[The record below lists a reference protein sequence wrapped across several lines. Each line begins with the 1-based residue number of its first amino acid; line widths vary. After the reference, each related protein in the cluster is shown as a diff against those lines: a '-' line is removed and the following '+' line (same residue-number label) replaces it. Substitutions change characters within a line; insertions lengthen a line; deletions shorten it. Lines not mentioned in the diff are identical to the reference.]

1 MWTENKIFKEDLEY
15 ITSAGFID
23 WQKLDN
29 KAVFVTGA
37 TGLIGYTF
45 VSALLYRNLTYN
57 SNIKIIALVRNI
69 SKAKEKFAE
78 QNMDLIDMID
88 KAQNTIPK
96 ADGQK
101 MTSVFSSARDRA
113 EKLEEKLNNHT
124 EYSKVIAGANIV
136 SKVYPSTTH
145 AKTIE
150 YAVADE
156 KELDTFHATI
166 IRDISK
172 YDSESKEALDSNP
185 KIGGRLYIFKKDEE
199 KK

>member
-1 MWTENKIFKEDLEY
+1 MDD
-15 ITSAGFID
+15 S
-23 WQKLDN
+23 
-29 KAVFVTGA
+29 
-37 TGLIGYTF
+37 
-45 VSALLYRNLTYN
+45 
-57 SNIKIIALVRNI
+57 KIINKDYFGIEFPNGTLFMAKHSKII
-69 SKAKEKFAE
+69 SVAE
-78 QNMDLIDMID
+78 QVYWLNGIIIKEISIDFENADTLLRIYSMRLPGPKDMID